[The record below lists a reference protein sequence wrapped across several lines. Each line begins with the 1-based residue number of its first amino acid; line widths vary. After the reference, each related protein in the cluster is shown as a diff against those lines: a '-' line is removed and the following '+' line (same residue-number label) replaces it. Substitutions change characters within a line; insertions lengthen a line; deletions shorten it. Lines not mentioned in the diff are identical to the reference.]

1 MDEHGGNPI
10 NGENKQ
16 KTYSM
21 DSKNEN
27 EETTEE
33 TENNLVPHEVPT
45 GVLTVH
51 IKDCKV
57 FPNIFYTKDF
67 QFFLRISVGGK
78 EKCTKLQSSKDA
90 RGGKADFSLCFDEW
104 KYFSIQIPEQNSSA
118 VNPNQIMVELLF
130 FEPAARDPKPMGSA
144 FFNVLKVLN
153 ESIVSQ
159 QFNVMLNKQV
169 VCKLDVEMAITYGS
183 FGYGHSHQVKHPQR
197 TVEEQVEKSLFPR
210 CPSPDNLHDP
220 DHNVKTI
227 QSNIISHLIQR
238 DSQGG
243 RDPSDLMDQ
252 IEKRG
257 RLPKLYKTLEQCE
270 TKQDVVQFLE
280 KLVLRQEPESPWTT
294 NNLESEKQPNT
305 SDKTSP

>member
-1 MDEHGGNPI
+1 MDEHGGNPT

-27 EETTEE
+27 EDTTEE

-57 FPNIFYTKDF
+57 FPNIYF

-78 EKCTKLQSSKDA
+78 EKCTKLQSNKDA
-90 RGGKADFSLCFDEW
+90 RAGKADFSLCFDEW

-153 ESIVSQ
+153 ESIVSH

-183 FGYGHSHQVKHPQR
+183 FGYGHSHQVKHPER

-210 CPSPDNLHDP
+210 CPSTDNLHDP
-220 DHNVKTI
+220 DHNEKTT
-227 QSNIISHLIQR
+227 QSDIISHLIKR

-257 RLPKLYKTLEQCE
+257 RLRKLYKTLEKCE
-270 TKQDVVQFLE
+270 MKQDVVQFLE

-294 NNLESEKQPNT
+294 NLESEKQPNT
-305 SDKTSP
+305 SASPVL

>member
-1 MDEHGGNPI
+1 M
-10 NGENKQ
+10 
-16 KTYSM
+16 
-21 DSKNEN
+21 
-27 EETTEE
+27 
-33 TENNLVPHEVPT
+33 
-45 GVLTVH
+45 
-51 IKDCKV
+51 
-57 FPNIFYTKDF
+57 
-67 QFFLRISVGGK
+67 
-78 EKCTKLQSSKDA
+78 
-90 RGGKADFSLCFDEW
+90 
-104 KYFSIQIPEQNSSA
+104 
-118 VNPNQIMVELLF
+118 
-130 FEPAARDPKPMGSA
+130 
-144 FFNVLKVLN
+144 
-153 ESIVSQ
+153 
-159 QFNVMLNKQV
+159 
-169 VCKLDVEMAITYGS
+169 
-183 FGYGHSHQVKHPQR
+183 
-197 TVEEQVEKSLFPR
+197 EKSLFPR

-305 SDKTSP
+305 SASPVL

>member
-220 DHNVKTI
+220 D
-227 QSNIISHLIQR
+227 Q

-305 SDKTSP
+305 SASPVL